1 TSTPRAW
8 TDSTCE
14 STWSRRVT
22 SPCRS
27 SAAAA
32 THALSSVTG
41 EPARPGSALCC
52 QRRKLHFVDLDTPD
66 REMKGP
72 LGMPDRTGL
81 PFGDTADFEAADR
94 GLIDAGDP
102 VVRNEAGQ
110 VIWDNGSYGFLTGE
124 APDTV
129 HPSMWRQSTMVA
141 RQGLFEVTDGIY
153 QVRGYDL
160 SNMSVIEGDT
170 GIIVIDPLISTE
182 TAAAALALYRK
193 HRGDRPVVAVIHTH
207 SHVDHFGGVKGV
219 VSQADVDAGR
229 VQIIAPDGF
238 VEHAI

>member
-1 TSTPRAW
+1 
-8 TDSTCE
+8 
-14 STWSRRVT
+14 
-22 SPCRS
+22 
-27 SAAAA
+27 
-32 THALSSVTG
+32 
-41 EPARPGSALCC
+41 
-52 QRRKLHFVDLDTPD
+52 
-66 REMKGP
+66 
-72 LGMPDRTGL
+72 MPDAVGL

-102 VVRNEAGQ
+102 VVRNEAGE

-124 APDTV
+124 APETV
-129 HPSMWRQSTMVA
+129 HPSLWRQSTLVA

-170 GIIVIDPLISTE
+170 GIIIIDPLISTE

-207 SHVDHFGGVKGV
+207 SHADHFGGVKGV

-229 VQIIAPDGF
+229 VQIIAPEGF
-238 VEHAI
+238 V

>member
-1 TSTPRAW
+1 
-8 TDSTCE
+8 
-14 STWSRRVT
+14 
-22 SPCRS
+22 
-27 SAAAA
+27 
-32 THALSSVTG
+32 
-41 EPARPGSALCC
+41 
-52 QRRKLHFVDLDTPD
+52 
-66 REMKGP
+66 MKGP

-129 HPSMWRQSTMVA
+129 HPSLWRQSTLVA

-170 GIIVIDPLISTE
+170 GIIIIDPLISTE

-193 HRGDRPVVAVIHTH
+193 HRGD
-207 SHVDHFGGVKGV
+207 
-219 VSQADVDAGR
+219 Q
-229 VQIIAPDGF
+229 
-238 VEHAI
+238 